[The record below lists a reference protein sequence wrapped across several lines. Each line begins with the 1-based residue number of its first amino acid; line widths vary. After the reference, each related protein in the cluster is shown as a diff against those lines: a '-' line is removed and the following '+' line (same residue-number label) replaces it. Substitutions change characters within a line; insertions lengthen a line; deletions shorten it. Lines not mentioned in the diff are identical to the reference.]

1 MKIHFIKRNLLAA
14 ALCLLPLVSM
24 AQNVFDKFE
33 HLDRFDDVITS
44 KQVKTLITK
53 TDSTFVVETK
63 GQKPVVYGYV
73 DNPLMATHLGRRD
86 SLVNLVADVYGYE
99 DEYFAV
105 TEEIS
110 NKVIAETQQDLEKLP
125 DSFVDSLAVDGNINV
140 LVGLRL
146 LRKVKEMPTI
156 TVRTISRYEHR
167 FEYKTD
173 LIWIKFP
180 DGSRYIYSKY

>member
-14 ALCLLPLVSM
+14 TLCLLPLVSM
-24 AQNVFDKFE
+24 AQNVFSKFE
-33 HLDRFDDVITS
+33 HLDKFDDVIIS

-63 GQKPVVYGYV
+63 GQKPVVYRYV

-86 SLVNLVADVYGYE
+86 SIANLVADVYGYE
-99 DEYFAV
+99 DKYFAV
-105 TEEIS
+105 TEDIR
-110 NKVIAETQQDLEKLP
+110 NKVIAETQKDLENLP
-125 DSFVDSLAVDGNINV
+125 DSLVFDGKINV

-146 LRKVKEMPTI
+146 MGKVKEMPTI
-156 TVRTISRYEHR
+156 TVRTISRFSYR

-173 LIWIKFP
+173 LIWIEFP